1 MLDLLSR
8 AGCFVAIIILGFVLR
23 RTGFF
28 NEHAF
33 GVLSKVVLK
42 ITFPASI
49 VVSFAQMDVEPA
61 MLTIA
66 GLSFAGGILY
76 MIVGYISHLRK
87 PKNEQAFAVLNLPGY
102 NIGIFTV
109 PFVQSFLGPVGM
121 VATSLFD
128 IGNAFICLGG
138 AYGVA
143 SSMKEGKGFSLKR
156 IGKALLTSMPFM
168 FYIVMILIN
177 LLNITVPAVVL
188 SFADI
193 LKSANAFL
201 AMLMIGVGFQIK
213 ADKDKIGKLVK
224 FVVLRY
230 LIAIPVALIF
240 YYLLPFSLEIRQT
253 LVILAFSPVGSAVP
267 AFTGELKEDVGL
279 SSAINSVC
287 IVVSIVIMVTLLSVM
302 LV

>member
-1 MLDLLSR
+1 MLELLGR

-76 MIVGYISHLRK
+76 MLAGYLSHLKK

-143 SSMKEGKGFSLKR
+143 SAMKEGKGLSFKR
-156 IGKALLTSMPFM
+156 IGKALLTSLPFM
-168 FYIVMILIN
+168 CYIVMILIN

-213 ADKDKIGKLVK
+213 ADKNKIGKLVK

>member
-1 MLDLLSR
+1 MLDLLTR
-8 AGCFVAIIILGFVLR
+8 AGCFVAIIVLGFVLR

-49 VVSFAQMDVEPA
+49 VVSFAQMEVEPA

-66 GLSFAGGILY
+66 GLSFAGGVLY
-76 MIVGYISHLRK
+76 MAVGYISYLRK

-109 PFVQSFLGPVGM
+109 PFVQSFLGPVAM

-143 SSMKEGKGFSLKR
+143 SAMKAGKGFSVKR
-156 IGKALLTSMPFM
+156 IGKALLTSLPFM
-168 FYIVMILIN
+168 CYIVMILVN
-177 LLNITVPAVVL
+177 LLNITVPAPVL
-188 SFADI
+188 SFAEI

-201 AMLMIGVGFQIK
+201 AMLMIGVGFQVR
-213 ADKDKIGKLVK
+213 ADKDKLGKLVK
-224 FVVLRY
+224 FVLLRY

-253 LVILAFSPVGSAVP
+253 LVLLAFSPVGSAVP

-287 IVVSIVIMVTLLSVM
+287 IVISIVIMVTLLSVM

>member
-1 MLDLLSR
+1 MQALLTR

-28 NEHAF
+28 KENAF
-33 GVLSKVVLK
+33 EVLSKIVLK

-76 MIVGYISHLRK
+76 MLVGYLSHLRK

-143 SSMKEGKGFSLKR
+143 SAMKAGKGLSFKR
-156 IGKALLTSMPFM
+156 IGKALLTSLPFM
-168 FYIVMILIN
+168 CYIIMILIN

-253 LVILAFSPVGSAVP
+253 LVLLAFSPVGSAVP

>member
-1 MLDLLSR
+1 MLELLGR
-8 AGCFVAIIILGFVLR
+8 AGCFVAIIVLGFVLR

-66 GLSFAGGILY
+66 GLSFAGGLLY
-76 MIVGYISHLRK
+76 MLVGYLSHLKR

-143 SSMKEGKGFSLKR
+143 SAMKEGKGFSPGR
-156 IGKALLTSMPFM
+156 VGKALLTSLPFM
-168 FYIVMILIN
+168 CYIVMILIN
-177 LLNITVPAVVL
+177 LLNITVPSVVL

-213 ADKDKIGKLVK
+213 ADRDKLGKLIK
-224 FVVLRY
+224 FVLLRY